1 MTEQQR
7 LAERM
12 AKLPSYVIKAHDIA
26 RDFAMSNE
34 LWELSNHGQRMSDE
48 ECRSMADDIARAC
61 DHILDAGESLDR
73 IQNILEQQLNDIGEE
88 ME

>member
-26 RDFAMSNE
+26 RDFGMSNE
-34 LWELSNHGQRMSDE
+34 LWELSNQGQRMSDE
-48 ECRSMADDIARAC
+48 ECKSMADIIARARDC
-61 DHILDAGESLDR
+61 ILEAGEILDR
-73 IQNILEQQLNDIGEE
+73 VQNVFEQQLNDIAEVFE
-88 ME
+88 

>member
-26 RDFAMSNE
+26 RDFGMSNE
-34 LWELSNHGQRMSDE
+34 LWELSNQGQRMSDE
-48 ECRSMADDIARAC
+48 ECKSMADDIAKAC
-61 DHILDAGESLDR
+61 DHILEAGEILDR
-73 IQNILEQQLNDIGEE
+73 IQNELEYQLNDIAEE
-88 ME
+88 FE

>member
-26 RDFAMSNE
+26 RDFGMSNE
-34 LWELSNHGQRMSDE
+34 LWELSNHGQRLSE
-48 ECRSMADDIARAC
+48 EEYNAMADDIARVY
-61 DHILDAGESLDR
+61 DHILEAGEILDR
-73 IQNILEQQLNDIGEE
+73 IQNILEQQLNDIAEE
-88 ME
+88 FE